1 MNEPLTMYV
10 LPGCVQCAMTKRALE
25 AAGVPYVLVDLA
37 NDEQA
42 MKLVKQLGYT
52 SAPVVVAGA
61 ASWAGFQ
68 PDKIKAIA
76 SAHAT
81 NRYTVPTDP
90 MDEIQHDNCQSRRTS

>member
-1 MNEPLTMYV
+1 MNEPLTVYV

-25 AAGVPYVLVDLA
+25 AAGVPYVLVNLA

-42 MKLVKQLGYT
+42 KELVKQLGYLT
-52 SAPVVVAGA
+52 APVVVAGA

-68 PDKIKAIA
+68 PAKIKAIA

-81 NRYTVPTDP
+81 NLYTVPIDP
-90 MDEIQHDNCQSRRTS
+90 MDALQCDNCQ